1 MEPEPMKS
9 MGEWP
14 RQPALRAEELG
25 RDPTGSTAD
34 GFPMVTCGRVFVRAV
49 LVDPTRRATV
59 IRALERRTPGWAS
72 GEPTSLWE
80 VRLADGRVCVVDPA
94 LVTVRPI
101 AAHLDA
107 LRQRHKVRLA
117 KHWLGIDPD
126 A

>member
-1 MEPEPMKS
+1 
-9 MGEWP
+9 MGDLEDWP
-14 RQPALRAEELG
+14 RQPALRASELG
-25 RDPTGSTAD
+25 ADPAGRTAD
-34 GFPMVTCGRVFVRAV
+34 GVPMAVCARVFVRAV

-59 IRALERRTPGWAS
+59 LRALERRTPGWAS

-107 LRQRHKVRLA
+107 LRHRHKVRLA
-117 KHWLGIDPD
+117 KYWLGIDPD